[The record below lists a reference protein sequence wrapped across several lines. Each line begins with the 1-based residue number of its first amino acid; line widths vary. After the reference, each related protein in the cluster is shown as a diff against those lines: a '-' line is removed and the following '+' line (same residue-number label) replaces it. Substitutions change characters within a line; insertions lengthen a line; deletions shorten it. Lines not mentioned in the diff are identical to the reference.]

1 MVNLYCGYNKE
12 EICMK
17 KLVLLLV
24 TALLLLNTGCAF
36 GTGSRKTNYRKYSYE
51 FTGTFDTMIQFI
63 GYAEN
68 KKQFE
73 ELVKKGQARLEELH
87 KLFDI
92 YNNYDGINN
101 IKTINDNSG
110 IKPVE
115 VEQEIIDI
123 IQFSKKWHDKTGG
136 AVNIALGSV
145 LSIWHN
151 YRKQAIIN
159 PESARLPDLNLLKK
173 AALNTDIKKVKV
185 DSKNKTV
192 FLQERGM
199 SLDLGAVGKGFAIEI
214 VARELESEGF
224 TSFIISGGGNVRAVG
239 KPRDGIRNKWGIG
252 IQNPKGNAAISEYD
266 PLDTVF
272 ITDSSVVTSGDYQ
285 RYYEVNGKRI
295 HHLIDPDTLMPA
307 NYYRAVT
314 VMTKDSG
321 LADFLST
328 ALFLLPYEKSRA
340 LVESL
345 EGVEALWVMPDGG
358 ITATDNMKRSL
369 KKMGG
374 ASSEE

>member
-1 MVNLYCGYNKE
+1 
-12 EICMK
+12 MK

-136 AVNIALGSV
+136 AVNIALGPV

-173 AALNTDIKKVKV
+173 AVLNADIKKVKV

-314 VMTKDSG
+314 VMTRDSG

-340 LVESL
+340 LVERL
-345 EGVEALWVMPDGG
+345 EGVEALWVMPDGS

>member
-1 MVNLYCGYNKE
+1 
-12 EICMK
+12 MK
-17 KLVLLLV
+17 RLIVLSLAV
-24 TALLLLNTGCAF
+24 LLLLNTGCAF
-36 GTGSRKTNYRKYSYE
+36 GADQRKTSYRKYSYE

-68 KKQFE
+68 EKQFE
-73 ELVKKGQARLEELH
+73 GLAKKGQTRFEELH
-87 KLFDI
+87 RLFDI

-101 IKTINDNSG
+101 IKTINDNAG

-123 IQFSKKWHDKTGG
+123 IQFSKEWYGKTGG
-136 AVNIALGSV
+136 AVNIALGPV
-145 LSIWHN
+145 LSIWHD
-151 YRKQAIIN
+151 YREEAIIT
-159 PESARLPDLNLLKK
+159 PAIARLPDLNLLKK
-173 AALNTDIKKVKV
+173 AALNTDISKVKV
-185 DSKNKTV
+185 DTENKTV
-192 FLQERGM
+192 FLQESGM
-199 SLDLGAVGKGFAIEI
+199 SLDLGAVGKGFATEI
-214 VARELESEGF
+214 VARELENEGF

-239 KPRDGIRNKWGIG
+239 RPRDGVRSKWGIG
-252 IQNPKGNAAISEYD
+252 IQNPNGNAAISEYD
-266 PLDTVF
+266 TLDTVF

-295 HHLIDPDTLMPA
+295 HHLIDPATLMPA

-328 ALFLLPYEKSRA
+328 TLFLLPYEKSRA

-345 EGVEALWVMPDGG
+345 EGVEALWVMPDGNV
-358 ITATDNMKRSL
+358 TATDNMKRSL

-374 ASSEE
+374 ASR